1 VQKQILVDFIS
12 PKKYAEVE
20 HHKSKVT
27 LKDMK
32 QHLATSPQF
41 IQSLRTHSTGVEA
54 FNKYQQAVE
63 RLRGMD
69 HGKAA
74 AVRMVMTQPTQR
86 YKGCLA
92 SRLQPADYEHCLDNY
107 DDEQF
112 QNIGLVPTAL
122 KQRVYDKGDIATR
135 GILQETLTRRT
146 NTISDI
152 PLGYRQFISKNPDT
166 VQRLLRAKMARTRTT
181 KVGAA

>member
-1 VQKQILVDFIS
+1 LKTLHQANFSTICRNKLVDFVS

-20 HHKSKVT
+20 HRLRQQLDKSKNYT
-27 LKDMK
+27 EG
-32 QHLATSPQF
+32 HEAASRNF
-41 IQSLRTHSTGVEA
+41 SLRNHPTGIDA

-74 AVRMVMTQPTQR
+74 AVRKVMTQPTQR

-135 GILQETLTRRT
+135 GILQETLTRKT

-152 PLGYRQFISKNPDT
+152 PSGYRQFISKNPD
-166 VQRLLRAKMARTRTT
+166 
-181 KVGAA
+181 KVKD